1 MMTKGDRLYGG
12 EPLHARRRDQ
22 QQRLLD
28 AAREVFAERGFAS
41 ASIDD
46 IVSRARVSRTT
57 FYRFF
62 AGKEECMLAVFD
74 EAISRLME
82 AFASAAA
89 AEDPE
94 ERVRLGVGRI
104 VEGLASDPAT
114 ARVVL
119 VEAVGASPE
128 IEDARR
134 SARANFARLLEAE
147 LRRTPGWIGRP
158 QEEIE
163 VTARATMAAVVEA
176 VGDLVHRGRADRWE
190 KLVEPLTA
198 FVIRALN
205 PSEVTRQGGG
215 VGVEELGDQG

>member
-1 MMTKGDRLYGG
+1 MMTKGERLYGG

-22 QQRLLD
+22 LQRLLT
-28 AAREVFAERGFAS
+28 AAREVFAERGFAA

-46 IVSRARVSRTT
+46 IVSSARVSRTT

-62 AGKEECMLAVFD
+62 SGKEECMLAVFED
-74 EAISRLME
+74 AISRLME
-82 AFASAAA
+82 TFATAAA
-89 AEDPE
+89 AQDPE
-94 ERVRLGVGRI
+94 ERVRQGVRRI

-134 SARANFARLLEAE
+134 NARAGFARLLEAE
-147 LRRTPGWIGRP
+147 LRRTPGWIGRS

-163 VTARATMAAVVEA
+163 VTARATMAAVVES

-190 KLVEPLTA
+190 KIVEPLTA

-205 PSEVTRQGGG
+205 PSEVARRSGG
-215 VGVEELGDQG
+215 VGVEQLGDQS

>member
-1 MMTKGDRLYGG
+1 MTKGERLYGG

-22 QQRLLD
+22 QQRLLA
-28 AAREVFAERGFAS
+28 AAREVFAERGFAG

-74 EAISRLME
+74 DAMSRLMQ
-82 AFASAAA
+82 AFAAAAA
-89 AEDPE
+89 AERPE
-94 ERVRLGVGRI
+94 DRVRLGVSTI

-134 SARANFARLLEAE
+134 KAGASFARLLEAE

-158 QEEIE
+158 QEEVE
-163 VTARATMAAVVEA
+163 VTARATMAAVVES
-176 VGDLVHRGRADRWE
+176 VGDLVHRGRAHRWE

-198 FVIRALN
+198 FVIRALT
-205 PSEVTRQGGG
+205 PSEMARQRGG
-215 VGVEELGDQG
+215 VGVDELGDQG

>member
-22 QQRLLD
+22 QQRLLT
-28 AAREVFAERGFAS
+28 AAREVFAERGFAA

-46 IVSRARVSRTT
+46 IVSQARVSRTT

-74 EAISRLME
+74 DAISRLME
-82 AFASAAA
+82 TFATAAA
-89 AEDPE
+89 AEEPE
-94 ERVRLGVGRI
+94 DRIRVGVSTI
-104 VEGLASDPAT
+104 VEGLASDPAN
-114 ARVVL
+114 ARVIL

-134 SARANFARLLEAE
+134 KARASFARLLEAE

-158 QEEIE
+158 QEEVE
-163 VTARATMAAVVEA
+163 VTARATMAAVIEA

-190 KLVEPLTA
+190 KLVDPLTA

>member
-1 MMTKGDRLYGG
+1 MTKGERLYGG

-22 QQRLLD
+22 QERLLA
-28 AAREVFAERGFAS
+28 AAREVFAERGFAA

-62 AGKEECMLAVFD
+62 AGKEECLLAVFD
-74 EAISRLME
+74 DAITRRME
-82 AFASAAA
+82 TFATAAA
-89 AEDPE
+89 AENPE
-94 ERVRLGVGRI
+94 ERVRQGVRRI

-114 ARVVL
+114 SRVIL

-134 SARANFARLLEAE
+134 KARAGFARLLEAE
-147 LRRTPGWIGRP
+147 LRRTPGWIGRS
-158 QEEIE
+158 QEEVE
-163 VTARATMAAVVEA
+163 VTARATMAAVVES

-190 KLVEPLTA
+190 KIVEPLTA
-198 FVIRALN
+198 FVIRALD
-205 PSEVTRQGGG
+205 PSEVTSRSGG
-215 VGVEELGDQG
+215 VRIDELGDQR